1 MRSHRRR
8 RATQRS
14 LGITAILWVLLGL
27 FCVRV
32 AAQLIQA
39 LAPVSLLPAFQAWH
53 SPALPYP
60 LLVATQV
67 VIITVYAWIAC
78 GIQAGRTQPDRRL
91 GRWLLGLGGVYFAFM
106 LVRLVLGTTLL
117 QETWFDA
124 LIPSGFHLVL
134 AALLLVVGSFHFG
147 SPLPGPTHPKT
158 RTGAFGRSLPYLA
171 YPVVMIGGA
180 ALHLLLL
187 ESGLPLLVSTYVPV
201 FLGMATVT
209 WLEVCIPHQRAWKA
223 RPEDVKSDLLFML
236 IVQGLL
242 PTALSFLAGVSLIA
256 WLQTSSPGITR
267 LWPRELPIG
276 IQLVIMILV
285 ADFLR
290 YWFHVLSHHHPFFWR
305 FHAVHHSPEKLY
317 WLNVGR
323 FHPVEKALQFFLD
336 ALPFIVLGVTENV
349 LALYFVFYALNGF
362 FQHSNVELRMGFLN
376 WVISSAELHR
386 WHHSRVVAESNSNFG
401 NNVIVWDILFGS
413 RFFPTD
419 REVADLGLERRG
431 YPQDFMSQ
439 VATPFRVDP
448 DTTPADGRK
457 PD

>member
-1 MRSHRRR
+1 MIGP
-8 RATQRS
+8 RAEN
-14 LGITAILWVLLGL
+14 GTAVILSVLIVL
-27 FCVRV
+27 FGFRV

-39 LAPVSLLPAFQAWH
+39 LTPVSLLPAFDAWH
-53 SPALPYP
+53 SQAFPYP
-60 LLVATQV
+60 LLLATQL
-67 VIITVYAWIAC
+67 VIITVYAWIAR

-106 LVRLVLGTTLL
+106 LVRLVLGATVSP
-117 QETWFDA
+117 QTWLDA
-124 LIPSGFHLVL
+124 PIPTVFHLVL
-134 AALLLVVGSFHFG
+134 AAFLLVVGNFHFAG
-147 SPLPGPTHPKT
+147 PMPAPTHPKT
-158 RTGAFGRSLPYLA
+158 RTGAFDHALPYLA
-171 YPVVMIGGA
+171 YPVVMIGGV

-187 ESGLPLLVSTYVPV
+187 ESGLPLLASTYLPV

-209 WLEVCIPHQRAWKA
+209 WLELRIPHQRAWKA
-223 RPEDVKSDLLFML
+223 APEDVKSDLLFML
-236 IVQGLL
+236 VVQGLL
-242 PTALSFLAGVSLIA
+242 PKALSFLVAVSLIA
-256 WLQTSSPGITR
+256 WLQTGSPWITN

-276 IQLVIMILV
+276 IQLVIIILG

-323 FHPVEKALQFFLD
+323 FHPVEKAVQFLLD

-401 NNVIVWDILFGS
+401 NNIIVWDILFGS
-413 RFFPTD
+413 RFFPAD
-419 REVADLGLERRG
+419 REVAALGLEQRG
-431 YPQDFMSQ
+431 YPQDFISQ
-439 VATPFRVDP
+439 MATPFRADP
-448 DTTPADGRK
+448 DTAAADGPK